1 MATKKYR
8 RYNEGDLQITE
19 LKRGKRYSVR
29 VRLPPDNEHPRW
41 WYSKSRKID
50 APNKAEAVKAGL
62 AYKAELRQSMVT
74 GTDIDATVGQYAQE
88 WQESRKKQGA
98 VKPDTIERDQYE
110 IDRIV
115 RYLGSVKLRECTSDH
130 IIKAYDKMSEDG
142 VSKSARSKTHQKLR
156 QVLRR
161 AVIAGTIPR
170 NPCDGIEGMAR
181 PKVTMEKRDEQRV
194 DQDDLLRIFD
204 ILEAEMQDG
213 KHVGVWIAAITGMRR
228 GEVMALTWRNIDLD
242 RGVIRVHYQRGKRRE
257 LDDTKTPTSV
267 RDIPL
272 CTEEDVD
279 TDRTMVYLRRW
290 KERQQELFREN
301 YAKRCRKRGLKVEKW
316 SEDAPVV
323 TNVEGRWQNVDN
335 FGKWRRRWY
344 VKHGLAYYD
353 TEETYTDAAGRRRKR
368 YKGYHGPNLHSLRH
382 TQATVLIGSGMDVKS
397 TQNRLGH
404 AQASTTLN
412 IYAEAQKSKERAA
425 ASLMSK
431 LISGDTKGN
440 SELTDTKA

>member
-19 LKRGKRYSVR
+19 LKRGERYSVR
-29 VRLPPDNEHPRW
+29 VRFPPDDEHPQW
-41 WYSKSRKID
+41 WYSKSRKVN

-74 GTDIDATVGQYAQE
+74 GTDIDATIGQYAQE
-88 WQESRKKQGA
+88 WQESRKKQGT
-98 VKPDTIERDQYE
+98 VKQDTIERDQYE

-115 RYLGSVKLRECTSDH
+115 HYLGGIKLRECTSDH

-156 QVLRR
+156 QILER
-161 AVIAGTIPR
+161 AVNAGTIPR
-170 NPCDGIEGMAR
+170 NPCRGIEGMAR

-194 DQDDLLRIFD
+194 DQDDLMRIFD
-204 ILEAEMQDG
+204 ILESEEQDG
-213 KHVGVWIAAITGMRR
+213 KRVGVWIAAITGMRR

-242 RGVIRVHYQRGKRRE
+242 HGVIRVRHQRGKSHE

-272 CTEEDVD
+272 CAEEDIKN
-279 TDRTMVYLRRW
+279 DRTMVYLRRW
-290 KERQQELFREN
+290 KERQQALFKED
-301 YAKRCRKRGLKVEKW
+301 YAKRCRKRGLKVPKW
-316 SEDAPVV
+316 SEDAPVA
-323 TNVEGRWQNVDN
+323 TNIEGGWQGVDN
-335 FGKWRRRWY
+335 FGRWRRGWY

-353 TEETYTDAAGRRRKR
+353 TEETYTDAAGRRRTR
-368 YKGYHGPNLHSLRH
+368 RKGYHGPNLHSLRH

-412 IYAEAQKSKERAA
+412 IYAEAQKSKERSA
-425 ASLMSK
+425 ASLMSR
-431 LISGDTKGN
+431 LISKESDTKD
-440 SELTDTKA
+440 EEA